1 MLIKIL
7 MNDKWIQTAKA
18 SIEATTSNVIKL
30 ESLVREYKT
39 AGEKMQKEI
48 SKLMLR
54 RMNLQTDLDN
64 ASAEVD
70 KMEKEIVEREKL
82 LRNVKYE
89 LKR

>member
-1 MLIKIL
+1 MS
-7 MNDKWIQTAKA
+7 DKWIQTAKA

-30 ESLVREYKT
+30 ESLVKEYKT

-48 SKLMLR
+48 SKLMLK

-82 LRNVKYE
+82 LRNVKHE